1 MCNRRPV
8 LRFFILAASVAA
20 LAAPA
25 HAQSSPTFPREMDRE
40 IVRSLPSPGEVE
52 DVADAAGRAAE
63 AILDVPIGGVVRAID
78 PSRPVRRDETVGDM
92 AGRHDPYV
100 RERVRDSVEGVAA
113 GMGDMMARIAVVA
126 PELRR
131 ALAGVEESLDRS
143 LRTVRDRDYDRRY
156 DDRRYDD
163 RRYDDRR
170 YEDDRYYR
178 R

>member
-1 MCNRRPV
+1 
-8 LRFFILAASVAA
+8 LRLFILAASVAA

-25 HAQSSPTFPREMDRE
+25 AYAQSSPTFPREMDRE

-52 DVADAAGRAAE
+52 DMAGVAGRAAE

-78 PSRPVRRDETVGDM
+78 PTRPVRRDETVGDL
-92 AGRHDPYV
+92 AGRDDPYL
-100 RERVRDSVEGVAA
+100 RERVRDSVDGLAV
-113 GMGDMMARIAVVA
+113 GMGDMIAQAAVVA

-131 ALAGVEESLDRS
+131 ALAGIEESVERS
-143 LRTVRDRDYDRRY
+143 LRNIRDRQY
-156 DDRRYDD
+156 
-163 RRYDDRR
+163 DRR